1 MLTTIEVRDIMRKA
15 GRDAE
20 YIYTN
25 KTKGHT
31 GNERRV
37 KCYFPDEKLVAQ
49 LKQAAGADNVKIML
63 HGGYNS
69 GMHDGIVVKCVL
81 A

>member
-1 MLTTIEVRDIMRKA
+1 MLTTIEVRSIMRKA
-15 GRDAE
+15 GRDSWC
-20 YIYTN
+20 IYTN
-25 KTKGHT
+25 KTRGHA

-37 KCYFPDEKLVAQ
+37 KCYFPDEKLVAW
-49 LKQAAGADNVKIML
+49 LNQAAGAENVKVML
-63 HGGYNS
+63 HGGGH